1 MRSDWDYLI
10 VTASNDRQAE
20 TYRQQLGQRCEL
32 GLLQGCR
39 QVLVVPDLAGKRMGS
54 GGSTL
59 LCLMEVL
66 SHELRGRDRRISTPQ
81 LWLETLRRL
90 RVLIVHAGGDSKR
103 LPAYGPC
110 GKIFVPMPGESDSC
124 LPLMLL
130 DRQLPTYLALPACEE
145 GLGQVV
151 ITSGD
156 VLLRFD
162 PMRVRFDAEGITG
175 LACGA
180 SLDQASR
187 HGVFCCGE
195 NGRVRRFLQK
205 PSPAEQQA
213 AGAVDAYGRV
223 ALDIGVMN
231 LPAEAAVRLLDG
243 FGVQLR
249 DDGRFELS
257 GELGRGVD
265 ACGLDFYREICCEMG
280 DDTTKEDY
288 ICSVQRA
295 GSRWDSEL
303 LGALFDAVSEIPLHA
318 YVLPSCEF
326 LHFGTNEQVIS
337 SGNYVLQQDNGYPSA
352 NTMLCLNTQIGPA
365 GWLSGVEAWVE
376 GCRIMSTVTLE
387 GQNLLV
393 GVDVEQPLS
402 LPTGACVDVIAGRM
416 PNGDSVWFAR
426 VYGIRDTF
434 QGTSGAEAVFCG
446 MKLDRWLE
454 AVQTGPDQLWSD
466 DSPPEER
473 TLWHARLFPGL
484 GHHAQYRDW
493 LWMLDPRQATDEQRG
508 AWRSADRYSFADIA
522 SLACVEAFHERRESL
537 HIDRVLAH
545 PGGMFARESGFS
557 ASDLAKVLQ
566 STDKPQTL
574 LHALIAEARCA
585 CENRR
590 GSGIDSLVFPRMMH
604 TLGSAMQQ
612 VDAGEPGRAKQLL
625 CSLTE
630 SLPPDDGRWLA
641 SLGLRLSSGD
651 GLQDIAQQAHATA
664 FTYLGRAILSGG
676 SGERVCPR
684 ARLRSDEIVWGR
696 APARLDTGGGWTD
709 TPPYSLEHG
718 GCVVNTAVN
727 LNGQPPIQAYL
738 RIINKPIVRI
748 GSIDL
753 GTRIDIHSLDELLD
767 YRQPDSEYGLAKAAL
782 ALSGFS
788 PETAP
793 WPDGIQLEHM
803 LELFGGGIELT
814 TLAAV
819 PKGSGLGTSSIMGA
833 VLLAVIGRA
842 MGREY
847 TQRELFYEVLQ
858 LEQLLTTGGG
868 WQDQIGGVVGGCK
881 SIATEPG
888 LVPDARIEYLVGDVL
903 DPSANGGL
911 TLLYYTGITRLAKG
925 ILGQVVGHYL
935 DRDRTTVATL
945 GQIHALAP
953 RVAEAISHK
962 DGPAFGQLVG
972 QAWELNKQLDP
983 GSTNDQVEGL
993 VARIKRH
1000 VHGAKLLG
1008 AGGGG
1013 FLLMACRSC
1022 GDASHIREM
1031 LTVEPPNRRARF
1043 FDYQINYDGLIVTA
1057 C

>member
-10 VTASNDRQAE
+10 VTASNDRQAAM
-20 TYRQQLGQRCEL
+20 YRQQLAQRCEL

-39 QVLVVPDLAGKRMGS
+39 QVLVVPDVGGKRVGS

-66 SHELRGRDRRISTPQ
+66 SRESQGRDRHTSSSQ
-81 LWLETLRRL
+81 LWLEIFQGL
-90 RVLIVHAGGDSKR
+90 RVLIVHAGGDSRR

-124 LPLMLL
+124 LPLTLL
-130 DRQLPTYLALPACEE
+130 DRQLPTYLALPACRA

-162 PMRVRFDAEGITG
+162 PTRVRFGAEGITG

-213 AGAVDAYGRV
+213 AGAVDAHGRV

-231 LPAEAAVRLLDG
+231 LPAQTAVRLLDG
-243 FGVQLR
+243 FGAQISV
-249 DDGRFELS
+249 DGLFTWS
-257 GELGRGVD
+257 GELGRGVE
-265 ACGLDFYREICCEMG
+265 ARGLDLYREICCAMG

-288 ICSVQRA
+288 IGAVQRA
-295 GSRWDSEL
+295 GSGWDPES
-303 LGALFDAVSEIPLHA
+303 LGRLFEVVSEIPLHVS
-318 YVLPSCEF
+318 VLPSCEF
-326 LHFGTNEQVIS
+326 LHFGTNEQLIS
-337 SGNYVLQQDNGYPSA
+337 SGNYVLQQDNGFPSA
-352 NTMLCLNTQIGPA
+352 NTMLCLNTQIG
-365 GWLSGVEAWVE
+365 GSGRLSGAEAWVE
-376 GCRIMSTVTLE
+376 GCRIMSPVTLD

-393 GVDVEQPLS
+393 GVDIEQPLS

-416 PNGDSVWFAR
+416 PNGDSIWFAR
-426 VYGIRDTF
+426 IYGIRDTF
-434 QGTSGAEAVFCG
+434 QGDSGAEAAFCG

-454 AVQTGPDQLWSD
+454 AVQSGPDLLWSD
-466 DSPPEER
+466 DLVPEQR
-473 TLWHARLFPGL
+473 TLWHARLFPAL
-484 GHHAQYRDW
+484 RRHSQFQDW
-493 LWMLDPRQATDEQRG
+493 LWMLDPRQASDEQRE
-508 AWRSADRYSFADIA
+508 AWRLADRYSLADIA
-522 SLACVEAFHERRESL
+522 TLACVEAFHERRRSI

-545 PGGMFARESGFS
+545 PGRMFARESGFS
-557 ASDLAKVLQ
+557 ASDLAAVLQ
-566 STDKPQTL
+566 STDTPQVL
-574 LHALIAEARCA
+574 LRALIAEAKRV
-585 CENRR
+585 CEDGRR
-590 GSGIDSLVFPRMMH
+590 SGIDALVFPRMMH

-612 VDAGEPGRAKQLL
+612 ADAGQPGLAKRLL

-630 SLPPDDGRWLA
+630 SLPEGDGHWLK
-641 SLGLRLSSGD
+641 SLGLKLSPGD
-651 GLQDIAQQAHATA
+651 GLQGVAQQAHAMA
-664 FTYLGRAILSGG
+664 FTYLGRAILSGSG
-676 SGERVCPR
+676 GERVCPR

-718 GCVVNTAVN
+718 GCVVNTAVD

-738 RIINKPIVRI
+738 RIIKEPVVRI

-753 GTRIDIHSLDELLD
+753 GTRIEISSLDELLD

-793 WPDGIQLEHM
+793 WPSGTRLEPM

-842 MGREY
+842 VGREY
-847 TQRELFYEVLQ
+847 TERELFYEVLQ

-888 LVPDARIEYLVGDVL
+888 LVPDARIEYLVADVL
-903 DPSANGGL
+903 DPSANGGV

-935 DRDRTTVATL
+935 DRDRTTVAIL
-945 GQIHALAP
+945 RQIHALAP
-953 RVAEAISHK
+953 RVAEAISRK
-962 DGPAFGQLVG
+962 DGPAFGELVG
-972 QAWELNKQLDP
+972 QAWQLNKQLDP
-983 GSTNDQVEGL
+983 GSTNDQVESL
-993 VARIKRH
+993 MARIKRH
-1000 VHGAKLLG
+1000 VYGAKLLG

-1013 FLLMACRSC
+1013 FLLMVCKSCR
-1022 GDASHIREM
+1022 DAGHVRKM
-1031 LTVEPPNRRARF
+1031 LTAEPPNRRARF
-1043 FDYQINYDGLIVTA
+1043 FQYQINHDGLIVTA

>member
-10 VTASNDRQAE
+10 VTASNDRQAQ
-20 TYRQQLGQRCEL
+20 TYREQLAQRCEL
-32 GLLQGCR
+32 GLLQDCR
-39 QVLVVPDLAGKRMGS
+39 QVLVVPDVGGKRMGS

-66 SHELRGRDRRISTPQ
+66 SRELQGRDRGISTPQ
-81 LWLETLRRL
+81 LWLEMLGGL
-90 RVLIVHAGGDSKR
+90 RVLIVHAGGDSRR

-110 GKIFVPMPGESDSC
+110 GKIFIPMPGDSDSC
-124 LPLMLL
+124 LPPTLL
-130 DRQLPTYLALPACEE
+130 DRQLPTYLALPACEA

-162 PMRVRFDAEGITG
+162 PMRVRFDADGITG

-195 NGRVRRFLQK
+195 NGTVRRFLQK

-213 AGAVDAYGRV
+213 AGAVDAQGRA

-231 LPAEAAVRLLDG
+231 LPAQTAVKLLDG
-243 FGVQLR
+243 FGAQVSA
-249 DDGRFELS
+249 DGQFTWS
-257 GELGRGVD
+257 GEFGRGVE
-265 ACGLDFYREICCEMG
+265 AWGLDFYREICCAMG
-280 DDTTKEDY
+280 DDATKEDY
-288 ICSVQRA
+288 IGAVQRA
-295 GSRWDSEL
+295 GSRWDSES
-303 LGALFDAVSEIPLHA
+303 LGSLFGLVSEIPLHA
-318 YVLPSCEF
+318 HVLPSCEF

-337 SGNYVLQQDNGYPSA
+337 SGNYVLQQDNGFPSA
-352 NTMLCLNTQIGPA
+352 NTMLCLNTQIGPT
-365 GWLSGVEAWVE
+365 GRLSGVEAWVE
-376 GCRIMSTVTLE
+376 GCRIMSPVTLE

-393 GVDVEQPLS
+393 GADVEQPLS
-402 LPTGACVDVIAGRM
+402 LSAGACVDVIAGRM

-434 QGTSGAEAVFCG
+434 QGASGAEAVFCG
-446 MKLDRWLE
+446 TTLDRWLE
-454 AVQTGPDQLWSD
+454 AVQSGTDRPWPDDLA
-466 DSPPEER
+466 PEQR
-473 TLWHARLFPGL
+473 TLWHARLFPAL
-484 GHHAQYRDW
+484 RRHAQYRDW
-493 LWMLDPRQATDEQRG
+493 LWMFDPRQATDEQRE
-508 AWRSADRYSFADIA
+508 AWRLADRYSLADIA
-522 SLACVEAFHERRESL
+522 TLACVEAFHERRRSI

-545 PGGMFARESGFS
+545 PGRMFARESGFS

-566 STDKPQTL
+566 STDKPEAL
-574 LHALIAEARCA
+574 LHTLIAEARRV
-585 CENRR
+585 CEDGRR
-590 GSGIDSLVFPRMMH
+590 SGIDALVFPRMMH
-604 TLGSAMQQ
+604 TLGSAMQRA
-612 VDAGEPGRAKQLL
+612 DAGEPGRAKRLL

-630 SLPPDDGRWLA
+630 SLPAGDCRWLE
-641 SLGLRLSSGD
+641 SLGLRLSPAD
-651 GLQDIAQQAHATA
+651 GLQDIAQQAHAIA

-676 SGERVCPR
+676 GGERVCPR

-718 GCVVNTAVN
+718 GCVVNTAVD

-738 RIINKPIVRI
+738 RIISEPIVRI

-753 GTRIDIHSLDELLD
+753 GTRIEISSLDELLD
-767 YRQPDSEYGLAKAAL
+767 YRRPDSEYGLAKAAL

-788 PETAP
+788 PETAS
-793 WPDGIQLEHM
+793 WPNGIRLERM

-881 SIATEPG
+881 SIATQPG
-888 LVPDARIEYLVGDVL
+888 LVPDARIKYLVGDVL

-935 DRDRTTVATL
+935 DRDRATVATL
-945 GQIHALAP
+945 RKIHALAP
-953 RVAEAISHK
+953 RVAEAISRK

-972 QAWELNKQLDP
+972 QAWEFNKQLDP
-983 GSTNDQVEGL
+983 GSTNDEVESL
-993 VARIKRH
+993 VARIKPH

-1013 FLLMACRSC
+1013 FLLMVCKSCR
-1022 GDASHIREM
+1022 DAGHVREM
-1031 LTVEPPNRRARF
+1031 LTAEPPNRRARF
-1043 FDYQINYDGLIVTA
+1043 FEFQINYDGLIVTA

>member
-10 VTASNDRQAE
+10 VTASNDRQAAM
-20 TYRQQLGQRCEL
+20 YRQQLAQRWEL

-39 QVLVVPDLAGKRMGS
+39 QVLVVPDVGAKRMGS

-59 LCLMEVL
+59 LCLLEVL
-66 SHELRGRDRRISTPQ
+66 SHEVQGRDRHIGTPQ
-81 LWLETLRRL
+81 LWLEALRRL
-90 RVLIVHAGGDSKR
+90 RILIVHAGGDSRR

-110 GKIFVPMPGESDSC
+110 GKVFMPVPGESDSC
-124 LPLMLL
+124 LPLTLL
-130 DRQLPTYLALPACEE
+130 DRQLPTYLELPTCRE

-162 PMRVRFDAEGITG
+162 PTRIRFDTEGIVG
-175 LACGA
+175 LACAA
-180 SLDQASR
+180 SPDQASR
-187 HGVFCCGE
+187 HGVFGCGE

-213 AGAVDAYGRV
+213 AGAVDVHGRV

-231 LPAEAAVRLLDG
+231 LTAETAVRLLQG
-243 FGVQLR
+243 LGVQRR
-249 DDGRFELS
+249 DDSPLVLS
-257 GELGRGVD
+257 GELD
-265 ACGLDFYREICCEMG
+265 EMLNSCGLDLYCEICCAMG

-295 GSRWDSEL
+295 GSRWGPES
-303 LGALFDAVSEIPLHA
+303 LGMLFDAVSEIPLYA

-337 SGNYVLQQDNGYPSA
+337 SGNYLLQQDNRSPSP
-352 NTMLCLNTQIGPA
+352 NTMLCLNTEIGPT
-365 GWLSGVEAWVE
+365 GRLSGAEAWVE
-376 GCRIMSTVTLE
+376 GCRIVSAVTLE

-393 GVDVEQPLS
+393 GVDVEQPLL
-402 LPTGACVDVIAGRM
+402 LPTGACVDVIAGRL
-416 PNGDSVWFAR
+416 PNGESVWFAR

-434 QGTSGAEAVFCG
+434 QGASGAEATFCG

-454 AVQTGPDQLWSD
+454 AAQTGPDQLWSD
-466 DSPPEER
+466 DFPPEKR
-473 TLWHARLFPGL
+473 TLWHARLFPAL
-484 GHHAQYRDW
+484 RQPAQYRDW
-493 LWMLDPRQATDEQRG
+493 LWMLDPRQATDEQRK
-508 AWRSADRYSFADIA
+508 AWRRARRYSLADIA
-522 SLACVEAFHERRESL
+522 TLARVEAFHERRKRI
-537 HIDRVLAH
+537 HIDRLLAH
-545 PGGMFARESGFS
+545 PRRVFARESGFS
-557 ASDLAKVLQ
+557 ASDLEKVLQ
-566 STDKPQTL
+566 STDKPTAL
-574 LHALIAEARCA
+574 LHALIAEAKCV
-585 CENRR
+585 CENGRE
-590 GSGIDSLVFPRMMH
+590 SGIDSLVFPRMMH

-612 VDAGEPGRAKQLL
+612 ADAGEPSRAKQLL

-630 SLPPDDGRWLA
+630 SLPAGDHHWLE
-641 SLGLRLSSGD
+641 SLGLRLSAGD
-651 GLQDIAQQAHATA
+651 GLLDIAQQAHAVA

-676 SGERVCPR
+676 GGERVCPR

-696 APARLDTGGGWTD
+696 APARFDTGGGWTD

-718 GCVVNTAVN
+718 GCVVNTAVD
-727 LNGQPPIQAYL
+727 LNGQPPIQAYV
-738 RIINKPIVRI
+738 RIINEPIVRI

-753 GTRIDIHSLDELLD
+753 GTRIEIRSLDELLD
-767 YRQPDSEYGLAKAAL
+767 YRRPDSEYGLAKAAL

-788 PETAP
+788 PEMAP
-793 WPDGIQLEHM
+793 WPEGIRLERM
-803 LELFGGGIELT
+803 LERFGGGIELT

-881 SIATEPG
+881 RIATEPG

-903 DPSANGGL
+903 DPSANGGV

-925 ILGQVVGHYL
+925 ILGHVVGHYL
-935 DRDRTTVATL
+935 DRDRTTAATL
-945 GQIHALAP
+945 RQIHALAP
-953 RVAEAISHK
+953 RVAEAISRK

-972 QAWELNKQLDP
+972 QAWHLNKQLDP
-983 GSTNDQVEGL
+983 GSTNDQVESL
-993 VARIKRH
+993 MARIKRH
-1000 VHGAKLLG
+1000 VYGAKLLG

-1013 FLLMACRSC
+1013 FLLMVCRSRR
-1022 GDASHIREM
+1022 DAGHVRKM
-1031 LTVEPPNRRARF
+1031 LTAEPPNQRARF
-1043 FDYQINYDGLIVTA
+1043 FEYQINYEGLVVTA